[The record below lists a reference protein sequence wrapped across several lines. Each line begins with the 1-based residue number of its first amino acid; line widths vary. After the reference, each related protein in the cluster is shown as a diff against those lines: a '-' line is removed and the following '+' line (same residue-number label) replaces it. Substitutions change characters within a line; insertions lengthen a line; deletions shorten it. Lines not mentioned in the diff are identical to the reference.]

1 MTFTNIDVKLEA
13 MSKGVRLYE
22 IPKVLGISL
31 STFEKMMRS
40 ELSDRNRERILK
52 AIRQIANSRQL

>member
-1 MTFTNIDVKLEA
+1 MTFMNIDVKLEA